1 MKVGIF
7 GYGNMGSG
15 LALCIGK
22 TVGRENTVIYDIDES
37 KRNKAVE
44 DGFGSAI
51 DPYFLCDVS
60 DIILIAVKPADVNS
74 LLRDISGRIREKL
87 IVSIVAGLS
96 TEKIASL
103 TGGKRIIR
111 VMPNVN
117 VLVGKG
123 TIAYTCGE
131 GVSNE
136 DEEIFLKVFSGCGDI
151 FKIKEDLMNSFT
163 ALCGSGPAFVSQ
175 FVRALNLAGVREG
188 FDSQTSLKLVL
199 SLVEGTVTLMKEKGM
214 DPDDIVYMVSS
225 PGGTT
230 IEGVRYMEE
239 KGFGGLV
246 INTVREARR
255 RAENIG

>member
-7 GYGNMGSG
+7 GYGNMGSS
-15 LALCIGK
+15 LALCIGR
-22 TVGRENTVIYDIDES
+22 TIGRENTIVYDIDES

-60 DIILIAVKPADVNS
+60 DIILIAVKPKDVES
-74 LLRDISGRIREKL
+74 LLSDISEKIREKL
-87 IVSIVAGLS
+87 IVSIVAGFS
-96 TEKIASL
+96 IERIVSL
-103 TGGKRIIR
+103 TGGEKIIR

-117 VLVGKG
+117 VSVGKG
-123 TIAYTCGE
+123 TIAYTCGG
-131 GVSNE
+131 GVSKE
-136 DEEIFLKVFSGCGDI
+136 DEENFLKVFSGCGDI
-151 FKIKEDLMNSFT
+151 FRIKEDLMNSFT

-175 FVRALNLAGVREG
+175 FVRALTLAGIREG
-188 FDSQTSLKLVL
+188 FDRQTSLKLVL
-199 SLVEGTVTLMKEKGM
+199 SLVEGTVALMKEKDV

-225 PGGTT
+225 PAGTT

-239 KGFGGLV
+239 KGFGGIV
-246 INTVREARR
+246 INTVREARK